1 VTARDR
7 GLRRAG
13 LVTAVIAAGGI
24 VGTGAVAFIAHADT
38 TAATTATTES
48 TSTTTTTDDNSSVT
62 DGSGSIPQA
71 QSGGS

>member
-1 VTARDR
+1 MTARDR

-24 VGTGAVAFIAHADT
+24 VGTGAVALIAHADA
-38 TAATTATTES
+38 TAATTATT
-48 TSTTTTTDDNSSVT
+48 STTTTTDNNSSVT
-62 DGSGSIPQA
+62 DGSGSVPQA

>member
-1 VTARDR
+1 MTARDR

-24 VGTGAVAFIAHADT
+24 VGTGAVALIAHADT
-38 TAATTATTES
+38 TAATTT
-48 TSTTTTTDDNSSVT
+48 TSTTTTTDNNSSVT
-62 DGSGSIPQA
+62 DGSGSVPQA